1 MTCDGYPGE
10 ITTGDLDDFRPLND
24 DIYVGMRVLVLYEGT
39 WYSGEAL
46 EEVEDCH
53 WEVQCD
59 DDPDG
64 EITTSSDVRPEDS
77 DDMYSSSSSDDD
89 ASRQQWLQD
98 DVDDVR
104 ATYNKQRVGAVSEC
118 HENDAFPG
126 EDLSEDI
133 SWKKDSNMLNTFNAM
148 CNQVQ
153 GRPWQDPEFANHLS
167 TLDSHLTQKWAPAQI
182 APVLNGCVSAPKW
195 ANQSCFNRSRPIASS
210 KAH

>member
-59 DDPDG
+59 DDQDG

-98 DVDDVR
+98 DVDDVAR
-104 ATYNKQRVGAVSEC
+104 RYKESAIAIRRPLPYTESEPGRVDPDDFGA
-118 HENDAFPG
+118 D
-126 EDLSEDI
+126 DLE
-133 SWKKDSNMLNTFNAM
+133 WR
-148 CNQVQ
+148 V
-153 GRPWQDPEFANHLS
+153 R
-167 TLDSHLTQKWAPAQI
+167 HLT
-182 APVLNGCVSAPKW
+182 L
-195 ANQSCFNRSRPIASS
+195 
-210 KAH
+210 